1 MALSDHCQAFR
12 LWSSLNVLLQHND
25 FPQALAVQARLDLAD
40 TLLSQLE
47 TQSLPPSPT
56 ALWGAKST
64 ETQSSAH
71 PFISRESCCGGRC
84 NLQDQAP
91 GAVVDGEWDPQGQS
105 YDDAV
110 QVNHATSGI
119 PSSCRRSSQQ
129 QCSTH
134 GHADDSHS
142 KSMLNMAANT
152 LKRARC
158 VHSEDDGGCGLRSGS
173 LLPTSASDRSST
185 PSRNYMRRGFL
196 LPAAT
201 TCSEHDASPSGSY
214 ALVDRQVLSL
224 AGKLYKVVA
233 KPGHQ
238 PAQHSRSQCF
248 ALMGLQIIT
257 MQAGLKSALQ
267 VTIAELED
275 RLEVQSSQLRQ
286 ERAVTSVLD
295 AQLVAKQQEIQWLR
309 NRVCQLQHGEYTRR
323 ILAARESTC

>member
-1 MALSDHCQAFR
+1 MCADC
-12 LWSSLNVLLQHND
+12 
-25 FPQALAVQARLDLAD
+25 LARFDLAD
-40 TLLSQLE
+40 MLLLQLE
-47 TQSLPPSPT
+47 SEPLPSSPA

-71 PFISRESCCGGRC
+71 PFTYSESRCGGGC
-84 NLQDQAP
+84 ILQDQAP
-91 GAVVDGEWDPQGQS
+91 GAVADGEWDPWGQS

-129 QCSTH
+129 HCSTH
-134 GHADDSHS
+134 GGTDDSHS
-142 KSMLNMAANT
+142 KSVPNMAANT

-158 VHSEDDGGCGLRSGS
+158 MHSADGGCGLRSGS
-173 LLPTSASDRSST
+173 LLPTSASDHAST
-185 PSRNYMRRGFL
+185 PSRNFMRRGFL

-201 TCSEHDASPSGSY
+201 NCSEHDASPSGSY

-224 AGKLYKVVA
+224 AAKLCKVVA

-238 PAQHSRSQCF
+238 PAQHSRSQCS
-248 ALMGLQIIT
+248 ALMGLQT

-267 VTIAELED
+267 VSIAELED